1 MAAVVLMLLYNG
13 QRGSGHKQLFYWF
26 YPAHVYLLYGASCLV
41 YNAVE
46 VILWQTFWQ
55 WMTIWSSAS

>member
-1 MAAVVLMLLYNG
+1 MYRVLKFFDDLSGAIVAVLLMLLYNG

-41 YNAVE
+41 YNV
-46 VILWQTFWQ
+46 LR
-55 WMTIWSSAS
+55 